1 MINTV
6 HSFVNMNQNGYRD
19 FRETVT
25 QAWLRLGLLEPKE
38 QFTRQKYAACVQ
50 DAVENLKAE
59 GFITSKVADFYLQQ
73 AATRPLPSK

>member
-1 MINTV
+1 
-6 HSFVNMNQNGYRD
+6 MNQNGYRD

-38 QFTRQKYAACVQ
+38 KFSRQVYTACVQ
-50 DAVENLKAE
+50 ESVRNLKAE

-73 AATRPLPSK
+73 AATMPLPGK